1 MPDNHID
8 DKLYRVVRKD
18 GSHLSTKVNPDGSK
32 SALQFTDNSNELSG
46 PVDLVEVDEVV
57 IPVIRDATTQLLEYD
72 HCRRRYDLVFAEPA
86 KIKNFMGTEEIFVY
100 MLFLSSKP
108 IEMEFQDKNGIVT
121 CLPLGI
127 FEKHIE
133 SKLISGEIDEVMCP
147 VKKL

>member
-8 DKLYRVVRKD
+8 DKLYRVVCKD

-32 SALQFTDNSNELSG
+32 STLQFTDNSNELSG

-72 HCRRRYDLVFAEPA
+72 YCRRRYDLVLAEPE
-86 KIKNFMGTEEIFVY
+86 KIKNFMGTEEIFVH

-108 IEMEFQDKNGIVT
+108 IEMEF
-121 CLPLGI
+121 
-127 FEKHIE
+127 
-133 SKLISGEIDEVMCP
+133 
-147 VKKL
+147 